1 MANFND
7 IKKANESIKPMNIK
21 GKEYAPVNERVKAF
35 RMVYPGGLIKTELV
49 KYDKELIVV
58 KAQIFSDLV
67 DEVSGPNGYLLA
79 TGYAEEVRG
88 SSNINRTS
96 ALENCETSAVG
107 RALGFAGFGID
118 TSVASYEEVENAKL
132 RAEGAKLATST
143 EKAGFI
149 ASANAKGLDYH
160 EILERVG
167 FNRDTQPEG
176 MTTEQYAR
184 AMALINEEKGPNK

>member
-1 MANFND
+1 MANFDD
-7 IKKANESIKPMNIK
+7 IKKANESINPMNIK

-35 RMVYPGGLIKTELV
+35 RMVFPGGLIKTELV
-49 KYDKELIVV
+49 KYDKELIVI

-67 DEVSGPNGYLLA
+67 DETSGPNGYLLA

-149 ASANAKGLDYH
+149 ASVNAKGLDYH

>member
-1 MANFND
+1 MTFEE

-21 GKEYAPVNERVKAF
+21 GKEYAPVNERIKAF
-35 RMVYPGGLIKTELV
+35 RMVYPEGTIFTEILKDDGDV
-49 KYDKELIVV
+49 IIYKAIVC
-58 KAQIFSDLV
+58 
-67 DEVSGPNGYLLA
+67 SGPNNILA
-79 TGYAEEVRG
+79 SGMAEEVRG

-132 RAEGAKLATST
+132 RAEGLKLATST
-143 EKAGFI
+143 EKAGLV

-160 EILERVG
+160 EILEQVG

-176 MTTEQYAR
+176 MTAEQYGK
-184 AMALINEEKGPNK
+184 AMKVINEA

>member
-1 MANFND
+1 MTFEE

-21 GKEYAPVNERVKAF
+21 GKEYAPVNERIKAF
-35 RMVYPGGLIKTELV
+35 RMVYPEGAICTELIKDDDI
-49 KYDKELIVV
+49 KIIVR
-58 KAQIFSDLV
+58 
-67 DEVSGPNGYLLA
+67 A
-79 TGYAEEVRG
+79 TVHCMGQVISTGLAEEVRG

-132 RAEGAKLATST
+132 RAEGMKLASKTL
-143 EKAGFI
+143 KAGLI

-160 EILERVG
+160 EILEQVG
-167 FNRDTQPEG
+167 FDRDTQPEG
-176 MTTEQYAR
+176 MTVEQHAK
-184 AMALINEEKGPNK
+184 AMEIIAKYNEA

>member
-1 MANFND
+1 MTFEE

-21 GKEYAPVNERVKAF
+21 GKEYAPVNERIKAF
-35 RMVYPGGLIKTELV
+35 RMVYPEGQIITDIV
-49 KYDKELIVV
+49 KDDGDVIVC
-58 KAQIFSDLV
+58 KATVYSAPLCILA
-67 DEVSGPNGYLLA
+67 SG
-79 TGYAEEVRG
+79 TAEEVRG

-132 RAEGAKLATST
+132 RAEGMKLASSK
-143 EKAGFI
+143 EKAGLI

-160 EILERVG
+160 EILEQVG
-167 FNRDTQPEG
+167 FDRDTQPEG
-176 MTTEQYAR
+176 MTVEQYAK
-184 AMALINEEKGPNK
+184 AMEIIAKYNEA

>member
-1 MANFND
+1 MANFDD
-7 IKKANESIKPMNIK
+7 IKKANESINPMNIK
-21 GKEYAPVNERVKAF
+21 GKEYAPVNERIKAF
-35 RMVYPGGLIKTELV
+35 RMVYPNGVIITEIV
-49 KYDKELIVV
+49 KDDDV
-58 KAQIFSDLV
+58 KIIMRATIYGEE
-67 DEVSGPNGYLLA
+67 DELLA
-79 TGYAEEVRG
+79 TGTAEEVRG

-107 RALGFAGFGID
+107 RALGLAGFGID

-176 MTTEQYAR
+176 MTAEQYGK
-184 AMALINEEKGPNK
+184 AMKVINEA

>member
-21 GKEYAPVNERVKAF
+21 GKDYAPVNERIKAF
-35 RMVYPGGLIKTELV
+35 RMVYPNGMILTETV
-49 KYDKELIVV
+49 KDDDVKIIMKATIYGDKE
-58 KAQIFSDLV
+58 
-67 DEVSGPNGYLLA
+67 LLA
-79 TGYAEEVRG
+79 TGTAEEVRG

-107 RALGFAGFGID
+107 RALGLAGFGID

-184 AMALINEEKGPNK
+184 AMALINEAKAPEQVNY

>member
-1 MANFND
+1 MTFDD

-21 GKEYAPVNERVKAF
+21 GKEYAPVNERIKAF
-35 RMVYPGGLIKTELV
+35 RMVYPDGAILTELV
-49 KYDKELIVV
+49 KDDDARIIY
-58 KAQIFSDLV
+58 KATVYGSAGAI
-67 DEVSGPNGYLLA
+67 LA
-79 TGYAEEVRG
+79 TGTAEEVRG

-96 ALENCETSAVG
+96 AIENCETSAVG

-132 RAEGAKLATST
+132 RQEGAKLATST
-143 EKAGFI
+143 EKAGLV

-160 EILERVG
+160 EILEKVG

-176 MTTEQYAR
+176 MTAEQYGR
-184 AMALINEEKGPNK
+184 AMKLINEA

>member
-1 MANFND
+1 MANFDD
-7 IKKANESIKPMNIK
+7 IKKANESINPMNIK
-21 GKEYAPVNERVKAF
+21 GKEYAPVNERIKAF
-35 RMVYPGGLIKTELV
+35 RMVYPNGVILTEIVKDDDIK
-49 KYDKELIVV
+49 IIM
-58 KAQIFSDLV
+58 KATIYNED
-67 DEVSGPNGYLLA
+67 DEILA
-79 TGYAEEVRG
+79 TGTAEEVRG

-107 RALGFAGFGID
+107 RALGLAGFGID

-167 FNRDTQPEG
+167 FDRDAQPEG
-176 MTTEQYAR
+176 MTVEQYGK
-184 AMALINEEKGPNK
+184 AMALINEA

>member
-1 MANFND
+1 MANFDD
-7 IKKANESIKPMNIK
+7 IKKANESINPMNIK
-21 GKEYAPVNERVKAF
+21 GKEYAPVNERIKAY
-35 RMVYPGGLIKTELV
+35 RMVYPSGTILTEIV
-49 KYDKELIVV
+49 KDDDV
-58 KAQIFSDLV
+58 KIIMRATIYG
-67 DEVSGPNGYLLA
+67 ERGEILA
-79 TGYAEEVRG
+79 TGTAEEVRG

-107 RALGFAGFGID
+107 RALGLAGFGID

-160 EILERVG
+160 EILEQVG

-184 AMALINEEKGPNK
+184 AMKVINEA